1 MSSGAATEYHADYQ
15 KHTRNARRV
24 GRFDAFHTGLHA
36 MRSSLR
42 STLLLAVGILLTLGV
57 LIASETGN
65 VRLSQGYRQVIQ
77 SQQAE
82 TAINEL
88 LAELVN
94 AEAGQRGFL
103 LTGKD
108 EYLDPYNKAIPHIHA
123 LMAEIRDHYANDPDA
138 LKLFSE
144 TALQVSRK
152 LTEMEL
158 TLIYGK
164 RDLEVALDLVRTDFG
179 KASMEAV
186 RQGLDRL
193 RQREIATVARSLEHA
208 ERDLA
213 LSRYGIALITAVNII
228 LLVVLGMQHAKRL
241 AVTELARDKAE
252 EESQKLDRMVR
263 ERTRQ
268 LSDLAAHLQ
277 RVTEDEKTRLAR
289 ELHDE
294 LGAILTATKMDLH
307 WLRSRMQANE
317 PAVSEKITRVMAHVD
332 QGIQI
337 KRRLI
342 EDLRPTILLNLGLVE
357 ALSQLT
363 EDVGVRNGWHT
374 EVSLPDDM
382 PKLTDDAAIALYRI
396 VQESLTNASKY
407 AHATSVS
414 VALDVNEDEGVRLR
428 VRDNGR
434 GFPADIERR
443 RMVGHHGL
451 LGMEQRAI
459 ALGGTLTIDS
469 MPGGGVTIIVELPPT
484 DAVFERVDHTEHARP
499 QTALPGGAAV

>member
-1 MSSGAATEYHADYQ
+1 
-15 KHTRNARRV
+15 
-24 GRFDAFHTGLHA
+24 
-36 MRSSLR
+36 
-42 STLLLAVGILLTLGV
+42 
-57 LIASETGN
+57 
-65 VRLSQGYRQVIQ
+65 
-77 SQQAE
+77 
-82 TAINEL
+82 
-88 LAELVN
+88 
-94 AEAGQRGFL
+94 
-103 LTGKD
+103 
-108 EYLDPYNKAIPHIHA
+108 
-123 LMAEIRDHYANDPDA
+123 
-138 LKLFSE
+138 
-144 TALQVSRK
+144 
-152 LTEMEL
+152 MEL

-193 RQREIATVARSLEHA
+193 RQREIGTVARSLEHA

-228 LLVVLGMQHAKRL
+228 LLVTLGMQHAKRL
-241 AVTELARDKAE
+241 AATEQERDLLE

-307 WLRSRMQANE
+307 WLRSRITSIE
-317 PAVSEKITRVMAHVD
+317 PAVGEKITRVMSHVD

-374 EVSLPDDM
+374 EVSLPDEM

-407 AHATSVS
+407 AHATTVS
-414 VALDVNEDEGVRLR
+414 VALDASEEGVRLR

-469 MPGGGVTIIVELPPT
+469 TPGGGVTIIAELPPT
-484 DAVFERVDHTEHARP
+484 DAVFYREGVSDSGPAGPHT
-499 QTALPGGAAV
+499 LPGGVAPGSGEGGALV